1 MALFTDG
8 PPSCI
13 EDLSAQ
19 DTQLLG
25 IANVEGIDV
34 TQKLNLAHDDLG
46 VQLYSLLSASNS
58 VDQTLWLQPRP
69 NLAVVTVTPPLKL
82 WHTYR
87 TLEMFYADAYHC
99 QLNDRYAGRR
109 DQFHERAKW
118 AHEKLLQIGL
128 GIVTLPVAK
137 AAIPIATPAAG
148 SPLADGTYY
157 VTMTWV
163 NRLGE
168 QGAAAAAVDVTT
180 AGNTIQVQPGLS
192 PVNATGWNVFLG
204 TDPGALVQQNPAPLP
219 PGQTW
224 LQFVPPA
231 LGGGKPGQG
240 QEPNYLRPL
249 PRLIQRG

>member
-19 DTQLLG
+19 DTQLLD

-34 TQKLNLAHDDLG
+34 TQKLRLAHDELG
-46 VQLYSLLSASNS
+46 IQLYSLLSASNR
-58 VDQTLWLQPRP
+58 VDQSFWLLPRP
-69 NLAVVTVTPPLKL
+69 NLAVVAVTPPLKL

-118 AHEKLLQIGL
+118 AYEKLLQIGL
-128 GIVTLPVAK
+128 GIVTLPVPK
-137 AAIPIATPAAG
+137 AAIPSATAADG
-148 SPLADGTYY
+148 APLPNGTYY
-157 VTMTWV
+157 VTMAWV

-168 QGAAAAAVDVTT
+168 EGAAAAPVDVTT
-180 AGNTIQVQPGLS
+180 AANTVLVQPGPGPL
-192 PVNATGWNVFLG
+192 NATGWNVFLG
-204 TDPGALVQQNPAPLP
+204 TDPGALVQQNPAPIGI
-219 PGQTW
+219 GQTW

-231 LGGGKPGQG
+231 LGGNKPGQG
-240 QEPNYLRPL
+240 QKPTFLQPL